1 MNKYRKY
8 SKYIGFFLLFIAV
21 LDVLEVSLD
30 KDFWG
35 TFALSNTYAFSNL
48 VERIISCFVGAV
60 LAFGFGMNDWKKCVI
75 ALACGVIA
83 YGITFMYTNF
93 AYVENSEKV
102 NVTTPMHTEESG
114 RNNAIRPPR
123 TTITPP
129 RTIRKEICSIC
140 HGTGYR
146 TCIVCSGTGKTLNRV
161 PDPPRYIGT
170 EPYRARPIYETC
182 SICHGTGNKVCIG
195 CSGAGYIIY

>member
-8 SKYIGFFLLFIAV
+8 SMYIGFFLLFLAV
-21 LDVLEVSLD
+21 VDVLEVSMD

-35 TFALSNTYAFSNL
+35 TFALSNPYAFRNL
-48 VERIISCFVGAV
+48 VERIISCLVGAV

-83 YGITFMYTNF
+83 YGITFVYTNF
-93 AYVENSEKV
+93 AYVENAENV
-102 NVTTPMHTEESG
+102 NVKPPVQTKESVGDNVTFPPTTTNT
-114 RNNAIRPPR
+114 R
-123 TTITPP
+123 P
-129 RTIRKEICSIC
+129 RTIRKEVCSIC

-170 EPYRARPIYETC
+170 EPRRARPIYETC
-182 SICHGTGNKVCIG
+182 TICHGTGEKVCIA
-195 CSGAGYIIY
+195 CSGAGYTIY